1 MSITYTFPKD
11 FKMAELRGK
20 TFTEGKLSRADGKF
34 DGEPDAVDFGNVK
47 IGGKNVRLKVQIS
60 GRHELEAALAAH
72 KAEKAAIAE
81 RLASIGWPIYRSAQL
96 KAMNARSAYDSASE
110 RGYPAKEAAA
120 MVAADKELEEVSK
133 KYPLAAAYAKA
144 ESYSMAH
151 NYAKAAAGKRAMRAI
166 EQGADPLQAVA
177 EMGAEWTDAASR
189 AVENSLDKAVI
200 RQDNGD

>member
-1 MSITYTFPKD
+1 MNITYTFPSD

-20 TFTEGKLSRADGKF
+20 TFTGGKLCRADGKF
-34 DGEPDAVDFGNVK
+34 DGEPDAVDFGEQMVGSK
-47 IGGKNVRLKVQIS
+47 KVRLKVSIA
-60 GRHELEAALAAH
+60 GRPELEAALAAY

-81 RLASIGWPIYRSAQL
+81 LLTSIGWPIYRSAQL
-96 KAMNARSAYDSASE
+96 KAANARIAYDRASE

-120 MVAADKELEEVSK
+120 MAAADKELDEAAK

-177 EMGAEWTDAASR
+177 EMEAEWADAAAR
-189 AVENSLDKAVI
+189 AVENS
-200 RQDNGD
+200 